1 MSSLVSNVGIG
12 VVVFA
17 TANIDD
23 LFVLA
28 AFFAD
33 KKMRPLA
40 IVVGKYAGTGALVL
54 VCALASLSALAFPE
68 GWVALVGVVPLFLGV
83 RKLLALRTDKAG
95 GRRDSK
101 NDRKQGKR
109 VARSQVLAVAGVSF
123 ANGGD
128 DFGIYVP
135 LFAPDLGAITTYA
148 LTFAV
153 MTGVWCGLGYLL
165 VSNKILGDR
174 IRRHGRVALPI
185 VLIALGIYILS
196 GALVLLR

>member
-12 VVVFA
+12 IVVFA
-17 TANIDD
+17 SANIDD

-40 IVVGKYAGTGALVL
+40 IVVGQYLGVGALVL
-54 VCALASLSALAFPE
+54 VCALASLFALALP
-68 GWVALVGVVPLFLGV
+68 GRWVALVGFVPLFLGV

-95 GRRDSK
+95 GHRNSK
-101 NDRKQGKR
+101 NDQKHGKR
-109 VARSQVLAVAGVSF
+109 VASSQVLTVAGVSI

-153 MTGVWCGLGYLL
+153 MTGVWCSLGYLL
-165 VSNKILGDR
+165 VNNKILGDR

-185 VLIALGIYILS
+185 VLIALGLYILS